1 MKKSVKRLFAAVAV
15 VALTL
20 PLFACKPSKK
30 PPDTGKNSKMFM
42 ENDFVNDKNLLPA
55 RVKEVTVTF
64 ASGATFKDGS
74 TSKKCVVGDTLKFGE
89 DILYTGVLGEG
100 KTIGGYFDENNV
112 FYKGANYTVTRNDIA
127 LTPAPDVLES
137 QYAPKSGGEKGGKIG
152 TGEEREDGGN
162 NKTAY
167 RKEWRDGIVDNELG
181 GIYHFVAGTREAPD
195 PDGKIP
201 VGFCFTNQTPYQV
214 IAEKE
219 YSIDYRV
226 QNLAQEDVTVKIR
239 QSNRAATAYLSEV
252 ISDTITLKPGETK
265 KTSTKIVGWNNT
277 NVLNAVELMNEVK
290 ELNLGIIK
298 SVRVFDHV
306 VVKYELTLLNG
317 ATLEN
322 GKTNG
327 SFKAGEEI
335 SIKYT
340 PASGKVLLGWANAD
354 DETETYPADKFVM
367 PAKNIRIKPI
377 VGENV
382 KYSLTVSGG
391 KLPDGSTKGG
401 FVKGESI
408 TLTCDNVPAGKTLVG
423 WYNVS
428 DRTEIFGRDGDVN
441 VITMPAK
448 ELEIAPLFDVS
459 KYFGAGGGKIG
470 KLVPDGHYY
479 PKKEVGCY
487 NAFSEKRVA
496 AVKNREGGFELANLY
511 RFKGGTREAPA
522 EKMAVGSHFL
532 PQAMNHWGSAG
543 NTDKTKTVTY
553 TVENFGTEDVTL
565 RFALTKE
572 SGNPDSQYGE
582 KTVTIAAGETITFE
596 FDVDYLHNSF
606 MTNVMVKDKAVSE
619 VYIGFF
625 TYITNK
631 A

>member
-1 MKKSVKRLFAAVAV
+1 M
-15 VALTL
+15 
-20 PLFACKPSKK
+20 
-30 PPDTGKNSKMFM
+30 
-42 ENDFVNDKNLLPA
+42 
-55 RVKEVTVTF
+55 
-64 ASGATFKDGS
+64 
-74 TSKKCVVGDTLKFGE
+74 
-89 DILYTGVLGEG
+89 
-100 KTIGGYFDENNV
+100 
-112 FYKGANYTVTRNDIA
+112 
-127 LTPAPDVLES
+127 
-137 QYAPKSGGEKGGKIG
+137 
-152 TGEEREDGGN
+152 
-162 NKTAY
+162 
-167 RKEWRDGIVDNELG
+167 
-181 GIYHFVAGTREAPD
+181 
-195 PDGKIP
+195 
-201 VGFCFTNQTPYQV
+201 
-214 IAEKE
+214 
-219 YSIDYRV
+219 
-226 QNLAQEDVTVKIR
+226 
-239 QSNRAATAYLSEV
+239 
-252 ISDTITLKPGETK
+252 
-265 KTSTKIVGWNNT
+265 
-277 NVLNAVELMNEVK
+277 LNAVELMNEVK

-335 SIKYT
+335 AIKYT

-401 FVKGESI
+401 FVKGDSV

-459 KYFGAGGGKIG
+459 KYFSAGGGKIG

-496 AVKNREGGFELANLY
+496 AVKNREGGFELGNLY

-553 TVENFGTEDVTL
+553 TVKNFRAEEVTL
-565 RFALTKE
+565 RFALIKQ
-572 SGNPDSQYGE
+572 SSNPNSQYGE
-582 KTVTIAAGETITFE
+582 KTVTIAAGTITTFS
-596 FDVDYLHNSF
+596 FDITYLHNTF
-606 MTNVMVKDKAVSE
+606 MTNVMVKEKAVSE

-625 TYITNK
+625 MYITDK
-631 A
+631 T